1 MPPTSR
7 EPVLEEILPAA
18 IAAGL
23 VAIVVTVLIERFGGV
38 VGGALGTVPT
48 TIVPAVAGMAA
59 AQGEQELMDSLSV
72 VPAGMLINAIFLSVW
87 IYLPRAT
94 ASLGSER
101 SLAVTTA
108 TALLAWAMFSMVTIL
123 CIGELSE
130 YGTGPRTIG
139 MIGIA
144 LTAVFGIVLGW
155 KPYESPK
162 GSREVS
168 KSILLARGL
177 MAATAIGASV
187 WVAGLGYPLLA
198 GLASVFPAIFLTS
211 MVSLWISQGPSVP
224 RGAAAPMLLGGGSV
238 GVYSLVAMY
247 SLEAHG
253 IILGSIM
260 SWVTAVA
267 VWSMP
272 SYIYLRWRT
281 GVGAR
286 EKLAVDAGL

>member
-1 MPPTSR
+1 M
-7 EPVLEEILPAA
+7 LEEILPAA

-48 TIVPAVAGMAA
+48 TIVPAGAGMAA

-108 TALLAWAMFSMVTIL
+108 TALLAWAMFGMVTIL

-281 GVGAR
+281 GVGDSR
-286 EKLAVDAGL
+286 KVSS

>member
-1 MPPTSR
+1 
-7 EPVLEEILPAA
+7 VLEEILPAA

>member
-1 MPPTSR
+1 M
-7 EPVLEEILPAA
+7 EEILPAA

-108 TALLAWAMFSMVTIL
+108 TALLAWAMFGMVTIL

-162 GSREVS
+162 GGREVS

-281 GVGAR
+281 GVGDLR
-286 EKLAVDAGL
+286 KVSS

>member
-1 MPPTSR
+1 MPPTSPP
-7 EPVLEEILPAA
+7 PVLGEILQAA

-23 VAIVVTVLIERFGGV
+23 VAIAVTVLIERYGGV

-59 AQGEQELMDSLSV
+59 AQGEAELLDSLSV

-87 IYLPRAT
+87 IYLPQFT
-94 ASLGSER
+94 ASMGSER
-101 SLAVTTA
+101 SLVVTTA
-108 TALLAWAMFSMVTIL
+108 TALVAWALFGMATIL

-130 YGTGPRTIG
+130 SGAGPRTIG

-144 LTAVFGIVLGW
+144 LTATFGIILGW
-155 KPYESPK
+155 KPGESPK
-162 GSREVS
+162 GSRVVS
-168 KSILLARGL
+168 RPVLLARGL

-187 WVAGLGYPLLA
+187 WVAGLGFPLLA

-238 GVYSLVAMY
+238 GVYALVAMY
-247 SLEAHG
+247 SLEAYG
-253 IILGSIM
+253 MIVGS
-260 SWVTAVA
+260 AVA
-267 VWSMP
+267 WLIAVVTWSLP
-272 SYIYLRWRT
+272 SYIFLRWRT
-281 GVGAR
+281 S
-286 EKLAVDAGL
+286 ELTSKKLQSEY

>member
-1 MPPTSR
+1 
-7 EPVLEEILPAA
+7 VLEEILPAA

-281 GVGAR
+281 GVGDSR
-286 EKLAVDAGL
+286 KVSS

>member
-1 MPPTSR
+1 M
-7 EPVLEEILPAA
+7 LEEILPAA

-108 TALLAWAMFSMVTIL
+108 TALLAWAMFGMVTIL

-130 YGTGPRTIG
+130 YGTGPWTIG
-139 MIGIA
+139 MIGVA

-155 KPYESPK
+155 KPCESPK

-281 GVGAR
+281 GVGDSR
-286 EKLAVDAGL
+286 KVGS

>member
-1 MPPTSR
+1 M
-7 EPVLEEILPAA
+7 LEEILPAA

-108 TALLAWAMFSMVTIL
+108 TALLAWAMFGMVTIL

-168 KSILLARGL
+168 KPILLARGL

-198 GLASVFPAIFLTS
+198 DLASVFPAIFLTS

-281 GVGAR
+281 GVGDSR
-286 EKLAVDAGL
+286 KVSS

>member
-1 MPPTSR
+1 M
-7 EPVLEEILPAA
+7 LEEILPAA

-108 TALLAWAMFSMVTIL
+108 TALLAWAMFGMVTIL

-130 YGTGPRTIG
+130 YGTGPRTVG

-281 GVGAR
+281 G
-286 EKLAVDAGL
+286 AGDSRKVSS

>member
-108 TALLAWAMFSMVTIL
+108 TALLAWAIFGMVTIL

-281 GVGAR
+281 GVGDSR
-286 EKLAVDAGL
+286 KVSS

>member
-48 TIVPAVAGMAA
+48 TIVPAVAGMVA

-108 TALLAWAMFSMVTIL
+108 TALLAWAMFGMVTIL

-272 SYIYLRWRT
+272 SYIYLKWRT
-281 GVGAR
+281 GVGDSR
-286 EKLAVDAGL
+286 KVGS

>member
-1 MPPTSR
+1 
-7 EPVLEEILPAA
+7 
-18 IAAGL
+18 
-23 VAIVVTVLIERFGGV
+23 
-38 VGGALGTVPT
+38 
-48 TIVPAVAGMAA
+48 MAA

-108 TALLAWAMFSMVTIL
+108 TALLAWAMFGMVTIL

>member
-1 MPPTSR
+1 M
-7 EPVLEEILPAA
+7 LEEILPAA

-108 TALLAWAMFSMVTIL
+108 TALLAWAMFGMVTIL

-130 YGTGPRTIG
+130 YGTGPWTIG

-155 KPYESPK
+155 KPCESPK

-168 KSILLARGL
+168 KSILLTRGL

-281 GVGAR
+281 GVGDSR
-286 EKLAVDAGL
+286 KVSS

>member
-1 MPPTSR
+1 M
-7 EPVLEEILPAA
+7 LEEILPAA

-108 TALLAWAMFSMVTIL
+108 TALLAWAMFGMVTIL

-155 KPYESPK
+155 KPCESPK

-198 GLASVFPAIFLTS
+198 GLASVFPEIFLTS

-281 GVGAR
+281 RVGDSR
-286 EKLAVDAGL
+286 KVSS

>member
-1 MPPTSR
+1 VPPTSR

-108 TALLAWAMFSMVTIL
+108 TALLAWAIFGMVTIL

-281 GVGAR
+281 GVGDSR
-286 EKLAVDAGL
+286 KVGS

>member
-38 VGGALGTVPT
+38 VGGFGHCANHDSACSGWNGSGT
-48 TIVPAVAGMAA
+48 
-59 AQGEQELMDSLSV
+59 GEQELMDSLSV

-108 TALLAWAMFSMVTIL
+108 TALLAWAMFGMVTIL

-155 KPYESPK
+155 KPYESRK

-187 WVAGLGYPLLA
+187 WVAGLSYPLLA

-281 GVGAR
+281 GVGDSR
-286 EKLAVDAGL
+286 KVGS

>member
-1 MPPTSR
+1 M
-7 EPVLEEILPAA
+7 LEEILPAA

-108 TALLAWAMFSMVTIL
+108 TALLAWAMFGMVTIL

-130 YGTGPRTIG
+130 YGTGPWTIG
-139 MIGIA
+139 MIGVA

-155 KPYESPK
+155 KPCESPK

-168 KSILLARGL
+168 KSILLTRGL

-260 SWVTAVA
+260 SWVAAVA

-281 GVGAR
+281 GVGDSR
-286 EKLAVDAGL
+286 KVSS

>member
-7 EPVLEEILPAA
+7 GPVLGEILPAA

-23 VAIVVTVLIERFGGV
+23 VAIVVTILIERYGGV
-38 VGGALGTVPT
+38 VGGALGTIPT
-48 TIVPAVAGMAA
+48 TIVPAVAGMAV
-59 AQGEQELMDSLSV
+59 AQGDSELLDSLSV

-87 IYLPRAT
+87 IYLPQVT
-94 ASLGSER
+94 ASMSSER
-101 SLAVTTA
+101 SLAITTV
-108 TALLAWAMFSMVTIL
+108 TALLAWALFGMATIL
-123 CIGELSE
+123 CIGELSD
-130 YGTGPRTIG
+130 YGAGPRTIG

-144 LTAVFGIVLGW
+144 LTATFGMILGW
-155 KPYESPK
+155 SPGESPK

-168 KSILLARGL
+168 KPVLLARGL

-238 GVYSLVAMY
+238 GVYALVAMY
-247 SLEAHG
+247 SLESHG
-253 IILGSIM
+253 MAVGSLIA
-260 SWVTAVA
+260 WLVA
-267 VWSMP
+267 VLGWSAP
-272 SYIYLRWRT
+272 SYMFLRWR
-281 GVGAR
+281 AHESR
-286 EKLAVDAGL
+286 SQRAISE

>member
-1 MPPTSR
+1 M
-7 EPVLEEILPAA
+7 LEEILPAA

-23 VAIVVTVLIERFGGV
+23 VAILVTVLIERFGGV

-108 TALLAWAMFSMVTIL
+108 TALLAWAMFGMVTIL

-281 GVGAR
+281 GVGDSR
-286 EKLAVDAGL
+286 KVVS

>member
-108 TALLAWAMFSMVTIL
+108 TALLAWAMFGMVTIL

-139 MIGIA
+139 MIGVA

-155 KPYESPK
+155 KPCESPK

-281 GVGAR
+281 GVGDSR
-286 EKLAVDAGL
+286 KVSS

>member
-1 MPPTSR
+1 M
-7 EPVLEEILPAA
+7 LEEILPAA

-108 TALLAWAMFSMVTIL
+108 TALLAWAMFGMVTIL

-281 GVGAR
+281 G
-286 EKLAVDAGL
+286 AGDSRKVSS

>member
-1 MPPTSR
+1 M
-7 EPVLEEILPAA
+7 LEEILPAA

-23 VAIVVTVLIERFGGV
+23 VAILVTVLIERFGGV

-108 TALLAWAMFSMVTIL
+108 TALLAWAMFGMVTIL

-162 GSREVS
+162 GGREVS

-281 GVGAR
+281 GVGDSR
-286 EKLAVDAGL
+286 KVSS

>member
-1 MPPTSR
+1 M
-7 EPVLEEILPAA
+7 LEEILPAA

>member
-1 MPPTSR
+1 M
-7 EPVLEEILPAA
+7 LEEILPAA

-108 TALLAWAMFSMVTIL
+108 TALLAWAIFGMVTIL

-281 GVGAR
+281 GVGDSR
-286 EKLAVDAGL
+286 KVGS

>member
-48 TIVPAVAGMAA
+48 TIVPAVAGMVA

-108 TALLAWAMFSMVTIL
+108 TALLAWAMFGMVTIL

-281 GVGAR
+281 GVGDSR
-286 EKLAVDAGL
+286 KVGS

>member
-1 MPPTSR
+1 M
-7 EPVLEEILPAA
+7 LEEILPAA

-48 TIVPAVAGMAA
+48 TIVPAVAGMAV
-59 AQGEQELMDSLSV
+59 AQGERELLDSLSV

-87 IYLPRAT
+87 IYLPRVT
-94 ASLGSER
+94 VKMGIER

-108 TALLAWAMFSMVTIL
+108 TALLAWALFGMVTIL

-130 YGTGPRTIG
+130 SGTGPRTIG

-144 LTAVFGIVLGW
+144 LTAVFGIALGW
-155 KPYESPK
+155 KPDESPK

-168 KSILLARGL
+168 KPVLLARGL

-238 GVYSLVAMY
+238 GIYSLVAMY

-253 IILGSIM
+253 MVIGSIM
-260 SWVTAVA
+260 AWVIAVA
-267 VWSMP
+267 FWSMP
-272 SYIYLRWRT
+272 SYIYLKWRT
-281 GVGAR
+281 GGADTGR
-286 EKLAVDAGL
+286 VAS

>member
-1 MPPTSR
+1 M
-7 EPVLEEILPAA
+7 LEEILPAA

-72 VPAGMLINAIFLSVW
+72 VPAGMLINAIFLSIW

-108 TALLAWAMFSMVTIL
+108 TALLAWAMFGMVTIL

-281 GVGAR
+281 GIGDSRKVSS
-286 EKLAVDAGL
+286 

>member
-1 MPPTSR
+1 M
-7 EPVLEEILPAA
+7 EEILPAA

-108 TALLAWAMFSMVTIL
+108 TALLAWAMFGMVTIL

-144 LTAVFGIVLGW
+144 LTAVFGIALGW

-281 GVGAR
+281 GVGDSR
-286 EKLAVDAGL
+286 KVGS

>member
-1 MPPTSR
+1 VPSTSR

-108 TALLAWAMFSMVTIL
+108 TALLAWAMFGMVTIL

-155 KPYESPK
+155 KPCESPK

-281 GVGAR
+281 GVGDSR
-286 EKLAVDAGL
+286 KVSS

>member
-1 MPPTSR
+1 M
-7 EPVLEEILPAA
+7 LEEILPAA

-108 TALLAWAMFSMVTIL
+108 TALLAWAIFGMVTIL